1 MESYRFGFS
10 KLVPMLIYM
19 IEQDEYESRLA
30 RALEELRGEFNE
42 KSMLEIKKIAR
53 MYQQLNFAMIV

>member
-1 MESYRFGFS
+1 
-10 KLVPMLIYM
+10 M

-42 KSMLEIKKIAR
+42 KSRLEIKIAR
-53 MYQQLNFAMIV
+53 MYQQLSFAMIV

>member
-42 KSMLEIKKIAR
+42 KSRLEMKIVR
-53 MYQQLNFAMIV
+53 MYQQLSFAMIV

>member
-1 MESYRFGFS
+1 
-10 KLVPMLIYM
+10 M

-53 MYQQLNFAMIV
+53 MYQQLSFAMIV